1 MVLEI
6 DGQLC
11 STRVTRNDDY
21 SWCGVVERREK
32 STTGDGSI
40 VFRANVEV
48 HSISALIKQDDILR
62 KKIKEESEARHH

>member
-1 MVLEI
+1 MMVEI

-32 STTGDGSI
+32 SETGDGGI
-40 VFRANVEV
+40 LFRANVEV
-48 HSISALIKQDDILR
+48 HSISALISTLLWTVIIAKV
-62 KKIKEESEARHH
+62 KF